1 MREMKDAQR
10 KPEKTRE
17 DSSEIN
23 NEPVTFFD
31 TISVLWGGG
40 IILSSHFKGRP
51 GLLESTGLFERG
63 SFIY

>member
-40 IILSSHFKGRP
+40 GDYSFKP
-51 GLLESTGLFERG
+51 F
-63 SFIY
+63 